1 MLASKTL
8 RRLAVLAVG
17 LALLAPAAIS
27 SRQKLK
33 HHHNS
38 KATAKK
44 EQEVPAGTPSLW
56 RRPSDIAA
64 RDLYWGPGGKSLQPD
79 LTRVTLIE
87 KEKGGYSTKYRVR
100 DGSGRE
106 WVAKVGKEAKGE
118 TAASRLMWAVG
129 YHSDVNYLVPKVYVE
144 GLNKTLEN
152 VRFGL
157 RPKEVKRI
165 DGWQW
170 DHNPFVGSRQFQG
183 LKIMMALLNNWDLKD
198 SNNKI
203 AVARDKKLTDKE
215 SRYFVADL
223 GGSFG
228 KVSHLPRFL
237 QFKPDRNNP
246 KAYARSHLVN
256 GVKEDG
262 RVDLHYKLKKSHL
275 IKNISVEDARWIR
288 GWLSRLNNRQI
299 QDAFRAANYSPNE
312 ARLMTQA
319 VRQRINELAI
329 VDNRLAARTNNHR

>member
-1 MLASKTL
+1 MFASKTW
-8 RRLAVLAVG
+8 RRLGLIVIG
-17 LALLAPAAIS
+17 LALLAPASIS
-27 SRQKLK
+27 SSQKLK
-33 HHHNS
+33 HHHS
-38 KATAKK
+38 AKAKDKK
-44 EQEVPAGTPSLW
+44 EKQEVPDGIPTLW
-56 RRPSDIAA
+56 RRPTDIAV
-64 RDLYWGPGGKSLQPD
+64 RDLYWGPGGQSLQPD
-79 LTRVTLIE
+79 LTRVTLIK

-100 DGSGRE
+100 DASGRE
-106 WVAKVGKEAKGE
+106 WVAKIGKEAKGE

-129 YHSDVNYLVPKVYVE
+129 YHSDVNYLVPRVYVE

-170 DHNPFVGSRQFQG
+170 DRNPFVGSRQFQG

-203 AVARDKKLTDKE
+203 AVVHDKKIADNELH
-215 SRYFVADL
+215 YFVSDL

-246 KAYARSHLVN
+246 RAYARSHLVN
-256 GVKEDG
+256 GLKDG
-262 RVDLHYKLKKSHL
+262 DRVDLHYKLKKSHL
-275 IKNISVEDARWIR
+275 MKDISVDDVRWMT
-288 GWLSRLNNRQI
+288 GWLSRLNDRQI
-299 QDAFRAANYSPNE
+299 EDAFRAANYSPGE
-312 ARLMTQA
+312 ARMMTRA
-319 VRQRINELAI
+319 VRLRIGELHGAG
-329 VDNRLAARTNNHR
+329 NRMAAKATR

>member
-1 MLASKTL
+1 MFAPNAL
-8 RRLAVLAVG
+8 RRLAILAIG
-17 LALLAPAAIS
+17 LALLIPASIS
-27 SRQKLK
+27 SSQKLK
-33 HHHNS
+33 HHHS
-38 KATAKK
+38 RKDKDKK
-44 EQEVPAGTPSLW
+44 ERQAIPDGIPVLW
-56 RRPSDIAA
+56 RQPSDIAT
-64 RDLYWGPGGKSLQPD
+64 RDLYWGPGGESLQPD
-79 LTRVTLIE
+79 LRKVTLI
-87 KEKGGYSTKYRVR
+87 KVEKGGYSTKYRVR
-100 DGSGRE
+100 DASGRE
-106 WVAKVGKEAKGE
+106 WVAKIGKEAKGE

-129 YHSDVNYLVPKVYVE
+129 YHSDVNYLVPKVYVD

-170 DHNPFVGSRQFQG
+170 DHNPFAGSRQFQG

-203 AVARDKKLTDKE
+203 AVVRDKKIADNELN
-215 SRYFVADL
+215 YFVSDL

-256 GVKEDG
+256 GVKDG
-262 RVDLHYKLKKSHL
+262 DRVDLHFKLKKSHL
-275 IKNISVEDARWIR
+275 YKNVSVDDARWIT

-299 QDAFRAANYSPNE
+299 EDAFRSANYSPDE
-312 ARLMTQA
+312 AQMMTRA
-319 VRQRINELAI
+319 VRKRIGELQGAENRMAAKAI
-329 VDNRLAARTNNHR
+329 R

>member
-1 MLASKTL
+1 MLAQNTWRRWTL
-8 RRLAVLAVG
+8 LIVAV
-17 LALLAPAAIS
+17 ALLIPATIFPG
-27 SRQKLK
+27 QK
-33 HHHNS
+33 H
-38 KATAKK
+38 KK
-44 EQEVPAGTPSLW
+44 KNNKESLPDGIPVLW
-56 RRPSDIAA
+56 RAPSDIAK
-64 RDLYWGPGGKSLQPD
+64 RDLYWGRGGKAMQPD
-79 LTRVTLIE
+79 LRTVTLIK

-100 DGSGRE
+100 DALGRE
-106 WVAKVGKEAKGE
+106 WVAKIGKEAKGE

-129 YHSDVNYLVPKVYVE
+129 YHSDVNYLVPRVYVE

-170 DHNPFVGSRQFQG
+170 DRNPFVGSRQFQG

-203 AVARDKKLTDKE
+203 VVARDQKIADNE
-215 SRYFVADL
+215 SRYLVADL

-246 KAYARSHLVN
+246 KAYARSHLVD
-256 GVKEDG
+256 GVKDG
-262 RVDLHYKLKKSHL
+262 DRLELHYKSQKSQL

-288 GWLSRLNNRQI
+288 GWLSRLNDRQI
-299 QDAFRAANYSPNE
+299 QDAFRA
-312 ARLMTQA
+312 
-319 VRQRINELAI
+319 
-329 VDNRLAARTNNHR
+329 